1 MRPQL
6 PRLEEVSV
14 LLRKMDSSQ
23 IYSNMGP
30 LSEEFKD
37 RLSDYLNL
45 PREKL
50 CLLTNATLAI
60 QGLIE
65 ILDPADW
72 VVPDWT
78 FVATGLATIG
88 SRKNLILADVRDDD
102 WELNDLFWSDSENK
116 LKFGFV
122 PVAPF
127 GRSPNI
133 EKWKDFKYVIHD
145 AAASFGSPPPN
156 INNLNSTS
164 AIVYSLHA
172 TKVLP
177 AGEGSVV
184 VCGSEEMAAT
194 LQSWSNFGFNGNRE
208 SLIIGT
214 NAKMSEIVCAY
225 GLTSLRLREKEF
237 QDWNIALTSAAAAS
251 KGKIWQSFI
260 SNLPGIRPYWIA
272 KFSSESMRNK
282 AISELELAGIQ
293 SRKWWPSPLSRM
305 KAFNDF
311 SPKTSNLISQN
322 LSDTTLGLPM
332 FRELSED
339 QIQQIV
345 SVIDAAIESE

>member
-6 PRLEEVSV
+6 PRLEDVSV
-14 LLRKMDSSQ
+14 LLRKMDASQ

-30 LSEEFKD
+30 LSGEFKD
-37 RLSDYLNL
+37 GLSDYLNV
-45 PREKL
+45 PRENL
-50 CLLTNATLAI
+50 CLLANATLAI

-65 ILDPADW
+65 ISDPADW

-102 WELNDLFWSDSENK
+102 WELNDLSWNDSENK
-116 LKFGFV
+116 LKKGFV

-133 EKWKDFKYVIHD
+133 EKWKEFQHVIHD

-177 AGEGSVV
+177 AGEGAVV
-184 VCGSEEMAAT
+184 VCGSAEMAAT
-194 LQSWSNFGFNGNRE
+194 LQRWTNFGFNGDRE
-208 SLIIGT
+208 SVTIGT

-237 QDWNIALTSAAAAS
+237 QDWNKALTSSAAAS
-251 KGKIWQSFI
+251 DGKVWQSFI
-260 SNLPGIRPYWIA
+260 SNLPGIRPYWMA
-272 KFSSESMRNK
+272 KFSSEVIRNK
-282 AISELELAGIQ
+282 VISELELAGIQ
-293 SRKWWPSPLSRM
+293 SRKWWPNPLSRM

-311 SPKTSNLISQN
+311 APKTRNLVSQN

-339 QIQQIV
+339 QIRQIV
-345 SVIDAAIESE
+345 LVIDTAIDSE